1 MYDAHAMPVPIPYH
15 LVWVLKAKLP
25 VATLAQEEPM
35 GKIYARCLN
44 PALFG
49 TTRNSLC
56 NMKASNL

>member
-35 GKIYARCLN
+35 GKIFARG
-44 PALFG
+44 FG
-49 TTRNSLC
+49 V
-56 NMKASNL
+56 